1 MIVGKEAKFLN
12 YHIRSHA
19 VPPTIRKG
27 FTLIELLVV
36 IAIIAVLIGLL
47 VPAVQ
52 KVREAANRM
61 NCANRQKQ
69 IALALH
75 NYHDANGLFPP
86 GQPLGYFSGTWYAN
100 VGTMDRNRSNW
111 SAFILPY
118 IEQDALGTQLQ
129 TLLGNQNGGY
139 TCFAAFSTTVIPTF
153 LCPSDPGSPKI
164 ASTAGNAQGFH
175 INFIAC
181 HGNSFATPTADPRGL
196 NLNGMFFGMSKT
208 RMADV
213 IDGTTNTV
221 MVSELLQG
229 SDSAAGGHD
238 VRGRMWNTIH
248 AGTTFST
255 IYPPNST
262 IGDNTQGYCG
272 ATQGAPCGA
281 QSGTNAFTIARSR
294 HSGGV
299 NTALADASVRFVT
312 NSVTPATWL
321 GLGTRAGGEVVALD

>member
-1 MIVGKEAKFLN
+1 MF
-12 YHIRSHA
+12 
-19 VPPTIRKG
+19 PDTRKG

-69 IALALH
+69 IAIALH
-75 NYHDANGLFPP
+75 SFHDANGLFPP
-86 GQPLGYFSGTWYAN
+86 GQPLGYYSSTWYSDA
-100 VGTMDRNRSNW
+100 GSMERNRSNW
-111 SAFILPY
+111 AGSILSY

-129 TLLGNQNGGY
+129 SLLRNLTGY
-139 TCFAAFSTTVIPTF
+139 TCYAPFSTTVITTF
-153 LCPSDPGSPKI
+153 LCPSDSGSPKV
-164 ASTAGNAQGFH
+164 AGAAGNAQGFH
-175 INFIAC
+175 VNFITC
-181 HGNSFATPTADPRGL
+181 HGNSYATPAGDPRGL

-213 IDGTTNTV
+213 TDGTSNTV

-262 IGDNTQGYCG
+262 IGDNTMGYCG
-272 ATQGAPCGA
+272 AEKGAPCGA
-281 QSGTNAFTIARSR
+281 QSMNNAFAIARSR

-299 NTALADASVRFVT
+299 NAALADASVRFVS
-312 NSVTPATWL
+312 NSVTPAAWL
-321 GLGTRAGGEVVALD
+321 GLGTRAGGEVIALD